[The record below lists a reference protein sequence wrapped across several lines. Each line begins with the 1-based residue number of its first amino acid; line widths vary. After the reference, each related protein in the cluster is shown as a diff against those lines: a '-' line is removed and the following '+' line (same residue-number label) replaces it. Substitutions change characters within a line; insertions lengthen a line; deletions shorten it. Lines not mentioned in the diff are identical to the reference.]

1 MRAAFDAFGAAPVRM
16 DAMDAAGGRDTD
28 ESDDAVR
35 RYRSIFISDLHL
47 GTPGCQAGALLDFWA
62 LTMIDASIERVL
74 IFSYPAM
81 VVLFTSVRDRAPP
94 SRRVLL
100 AAALTYIGIFF
111 TMGGFDLTEL
121 RANLLGALLVL
132 GSALSYAIYFIVGER
147 YTREVGS
154 APFTVFA
161 MTAATLCLVPH
172 FWLTRDAGAELAAIT
187 PAAWGLLLVIGVVCM
202 FIPASLQAEGV
213 RRIGAQRGAVLSTV
227 GPPTTVVLA
236 WALLGERLN
245 GWQWLGIALI
255 VAGILALDLARQAG
269 RDRAAAGTID
279 AER

>member
-1 MRAAFDAFGAAPVRM
+1 
-16 DAMDAAGGRDTD
+16 
-28 ESDDAVR
+28 
-35 RYRSIFISDLHL
+35 
-47 GTPGCQAGALLDFWA
+47 
-62 LTMIDASIERVL
+62 
-74 IFSYPAM
+74 
-81 VVLFTSVRDRAPP
+81 
-94 SRRVLL
+94 
-100 AAALTYIGIFF
+100 
-111 TMGGFDLTEL
+111 
-121 RANLLGALLVL
+121 
-132 GSALSYAIYFIVGER
+132 
-147 YTREVGS
+147 VGS